1 MVRNTNQ
8 SQKDKEEGTSYIHRL
23 CPVMEKLFERERDRE
38 RESAWAKEAFS
49 STKKR
54 RPLAFEKKNCCIKC
68 YAVVQ

>member
-8 SQKDKEEGTSYIHRL
+8 SKKDKEEGTSHLHRL
-23 CPVMEKLFERERDRE
+23 CPVMERLFERERE
-38 RESAWAKEAFS
+38 RMCMGQRSFL

-54 RPLAFEKKNCCIKC
+54 RPLAFEKNCCIKC

>member
-8 SQKDKEEGTSYIHRL
+8 SKKDKEQGASYFHRL
-23 CPVMEKLFERERDRE
+23 CPVMEKLLERERERERDCMGQR
-38 RESAWAKEAFS
+38 SFL

-54 RPLAFEKKNCCIKC
+54 RPLAFEKNCCIKC